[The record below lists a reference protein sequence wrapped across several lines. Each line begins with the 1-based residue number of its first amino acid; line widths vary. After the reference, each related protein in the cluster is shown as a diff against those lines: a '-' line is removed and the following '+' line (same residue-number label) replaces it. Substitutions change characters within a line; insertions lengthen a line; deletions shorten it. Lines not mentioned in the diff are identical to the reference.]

1 MKDSENSSMGMG
13 EYEFLSVNDMQ
24 EWILQLQKLV
34 RALENSKL
42 LLLAT
47 GQRPGNAA
55 QHMILPFSPMHRL
68 WETRNKNPQ
77 SL

>member
-1 MKDSENSSMGMG
+1 MKDFENSSMGMG

-24 EWILQLQKLV
+24 EWILLLHKLV

-47 GQRPGNAA
+47 G
-55 QHMILPFSPMHRL
+55 
-68 WETRNKNPQ
+68 
-77 SL
+77 

>member
-1 MKDSENSSMGMG
+1 MKDFENSSMGMG

-24 EWILQLQKLV
+24 EWIFLLQKLV

-47 GQRPGNAA
+47 G
-55 QHMILPFSPMHRL
+55 
-68 WETRNKNPQ
+68 
-77 SL
+77 

>member
-1 MKDSENSSMGMG
+1 MKDSENSSMGLG

-47 GQRPGNAA
+47 GQRPGTAGRISVS
-55 QHMILPFSPMHRL
+55 HMHRM